1 MQNPPQHSAN
11 GLQALQKGNM
21 REAFT
26 TLSEAFAAG
35 SGDKATLLGLAISAR
50 AIKRHDVSL
59 QMADLLLKLES
70 GNVEALILKADALA
84 ATGDQRQAA
93 AHYVIAV
100 QAAPPPAQMTS
111 ELAADVERAR
121 KECAAAAA
129 QYEGF
134 LRSNIRDLG
143 LFDGSGQARGEQALD
158 ILFGRKQIYY
168 QQPEKFYFPEL
179 PQIQFYDPSDFPWTR
194 DLIEKTEVIRAELE
208 AILASPDNFEAYV
221 PAVSKT
227 PHLRDNSLMGNEDW
241 GACHLI
247 KDGVQVEK
255 NASRCPAT
263 LKALKAVPAPNVPG
277 KSPMAIFSR
286 FKPGAHLPPHMGL
299 MNTRIIC
306 HLPLI
311 APDGCRIRVG
321 NQERQ
326 WRVGEML
333 IFDDSIEHE
342 AINAGKSDRTIL
354 LFDIWRP
361 ELSEDDRAFIS
372 AVFEAIEEFGV
383 F

>member
-1 MQNPPQHSAN
+1 MENLSQSSED
-11 GLQALQKGNM
+11 GLLALQKGDM
-21 REAFT
+21 RYAFSK
-26 TLSEAFAAG
+26 LSEAFAKGA
-35 SGDKATLLGLAISAR
+35 DDENTLLGLAISAR
-50 AIKRHDVSL
+50 EIERHDISL
-59 QMADLLLKLES
+59 QMAGRLLELES

-100 QAAPPPAQMTS
+100 QAAPPPAQMNSQLAS
-111 ELAADVERAR
+111 EVERAR
-121 KECAAAAA
+121 KECATAAV
-129 QYEGF
+129 QYEEF

-143 LFDGSGQARGEQALD
+143 LYDGSGRARGEQALD
-158 ILFGRKQIYY
+158 ILFGGKQIYY

-179 PQIQFYDPSDFPWTR
+179 PQVQFYDPSDFPWTR
-194 DLIEKTEVIRAELE
+194 DLIAKTEVIRAELE

-227 PHLRDNSLMGNEDW
+227 PHLRDNALMGNEDW
-241 GACHLI
+241 GAFHLL

-255 NASRCPAT
+255 NARRCPAT
-263 LKALKAVPAPNVPG
+263 IEALKAVPAPNVPG
-277 KSPMAIFSR
+277 KSPMALFSR
-286 FKPGAHLPPHMGL
+286 FKPGAHLPPHTGL

-326 WRVGEML
+326 WRMGEML

-342 AINAGKSDRTIL
+342 AVNAGKSQRVIL